1 MLLHAP
7 RQLPSWLT
15 CNVGQNINGSSD
27 MRNVSV
33 KNRNEGKRFVFA
45 TRVGEEALAI
55 LRQPNGRA
63 WLIESVTLRSKQ
75 QGCEYQDL
83 VVASVRTRCE
93 NGFMIFSDHLDSEPN
108 QSPEPTTTAVTIR
121 AAARLA
127 PAAVVAHL

>member
-1 MLLHAP
+1 MLLHSS
-7 RQLPSWLT
+7 RQLPPWLT
-15 CNVGQNINGSSD
+15 FDVGQNINGSSD

-93 NGFMIFSDHLDSEPN
+93 NRFAMLADHLDSEPN
-108 QSPEPTTTAVTIR
+108 QSPEPTTTAVTIP
-121 AAARLA
+121 AAQEVV